1 MDRILS
7 ILRENPK
14 ESEKSV
20 HLNIKYFNTRY
31 HCVAALE
38 RGT

>member
-14 ESEKSV
+14 ESKKIST
-20 HLNIKYFNTRY
+20 LDIKYCNTGY

-38 RGT
+38 KGT